1 MIGVIYCNPELF
13 AIDDLFPLFFLGYL
27 IGNKLLP
34 SPLLH
39 AHRTHPCAHS
49 THGPPCTRPTINM
62 PFRQGFA
69 ANVLRTLGGALVLVG
84 YDEIKRIIG

>member
-1 MIGVIYCNPELF
+1 MRAHLE
-13 AIDDLFPLFFLGYL
+13 
-27 IGNKLLP
+27 
-34 SPLLH
+34 H
-39 AHRTHPCAHS
+39 ATLCERENEFVHPCAHS